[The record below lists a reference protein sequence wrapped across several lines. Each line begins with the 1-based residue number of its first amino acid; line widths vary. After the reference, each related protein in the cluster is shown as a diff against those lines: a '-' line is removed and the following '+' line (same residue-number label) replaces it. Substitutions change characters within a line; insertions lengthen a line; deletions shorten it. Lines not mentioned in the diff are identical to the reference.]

1 MQPIAWKRVIST
13 KNDEKNDTKSEEKKE
28 MQDFD
33 EDEEGVEPFTSEG
46 QAYVEGLE
54 QAATAFFDAM
64 KQKIWSGGKIEE

>member
-1 MQPIAWKRVIST
+1 
-13 KNDEKNDTKSEEKKE
+13 